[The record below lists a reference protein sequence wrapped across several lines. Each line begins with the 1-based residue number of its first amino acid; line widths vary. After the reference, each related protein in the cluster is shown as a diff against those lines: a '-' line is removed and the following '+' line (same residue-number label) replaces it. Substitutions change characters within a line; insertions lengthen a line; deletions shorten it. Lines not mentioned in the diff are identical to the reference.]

1 MAARVHD
8 LKSPPLGSMFQRVEH
23 MEAIIIEDLVKKYGQ
38 FTAVDR
44 ASLRV
49 DEGTVYGLIGPNG
62 AGKSTII
69 RCLLGLIPYQSGKVI
84 VSGTDMS
91 GPDAQRKIR
100 VGYLPQK
107 AAFQEWRT
115 CEQALLTLGR
125 LSGLEG
131 ETLCTRVDEVLAQ
144 LGLEEHRKRKVNKLS
159 GGTLQKLGLAQA
171 MLHEPSVLILDE
183 PMASLDP
190 ASRFMFKKIIRE
202 LRDSGTT
209 ILFSSHI
216 LSDIEDL
223 ADAVGLLQNG
233 RVRYSGPIDG
243 LERMVSLRSELVV
256 ELADDK
262 GEWRSVSVPG
272 TDIRQPSPGWL
283 VVHIEDAAQWDALA
297 SRIVEALM
305 KAGCHIRAFNRHDP
319 KLEDVYMAY
328 VGGSQ

>member
-1 MAARVHD
+1 
-8 LKSPPLGSMFQRVEH
+8 
-23 MEAIIIEDLVKKYGQ
+23 MEAIIIEDLVKRYGH
-38 FTAVDR
+38 FVAVDR

-49 DEGTVYGLIGPNG
+49 DEGSVYGLIGPNG

-69 RCLLGLIPYQSGKVI
+69 RSLLGLVPYNGGKVI

-91 GPDAQRKIR
+91 APGAQGKVR

-115 CEQALLTLGR
+115 CEQALVTLGR

-131 ETLCTRVDEVLAQ
+131 ERLRTRVDEVLGQ
-144 LGLEEHRKRKVNKLS
+144 LGIEEYRGRKVGKLS
-159 GGTLQKLGLAQA
+159 GGTLQKLGFAQA
-171 MLHEPSVLILDE
+171 IVHEPSVLVLDE

-190 ASRFMFKKIIRE
+190 ASRFMLKKIIKE

-216 LSDIEDL
+216 LSDVEDL
-223 ADAVGLLQNG
+223 ADSVGLLQSG
-233 RVRYSGPIDG
+233 KVRYSGPIDG

-256 ELADDK
+256 ELSDDR
-262 GEWRSVSVPG
+262 GEWRSVEVLG
-272 TDIRQPSPGWL
+272 TDIRQPSTGWL
-283 VVHIEDAAQWDALA
+283 VVHVDDPDQLDAYVPRVID
-297 SRIVEALM
+297 ALM
-305 KAGCHIRAFNRHDP
+305 KAGCRIRSFNRRDP

-328 VGGSQ
+328 VGGSM